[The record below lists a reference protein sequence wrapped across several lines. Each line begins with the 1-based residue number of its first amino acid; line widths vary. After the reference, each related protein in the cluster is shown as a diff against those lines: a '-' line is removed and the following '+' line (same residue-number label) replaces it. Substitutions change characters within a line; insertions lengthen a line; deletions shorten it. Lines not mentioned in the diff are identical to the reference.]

1 MNFDLLPLSDTVK
14 PYMPIV
20 VNFTYAIAIFIIG
33 WFASKLVHRL
43 VITALH
49 TTRVEEALA
58 RFLASI
64 AQYIVLA
71 ATVIASLNRV
81 GVQTTSLVALLASA
95 GLAVGLALQGSLSN
109 FASGVMIL
117 GFRPFILG
125 DVVEIGGKSGSVADI
140 GLFMTRLVTANNE
153 TILVPNSSVTGGIIV
168 NYTAL
173 GVRRA
178 VVEVGVAY
186 GEDVRK
192 VQRVL
197 REVAES
203 LENSLKDPAPS
214 VALDN
219 FGPSSL
225 NFQVRAYAKT
235 DTYWGMLEELKMRI
249 YEALSENEIDIPFN
263 QIVVHQATEVSESE
277 RAVRA

>member
-1 MNFDLLPLSDTVK
+1 MNFDHLPLSDTVK

-20 VNFTYAIAIFIIG
+20 VNFLYATAIFAIG
-33 WFASKLVHRL
+33 WFASKMVHRL

-49 TTRVEEALA
+49 RTRVEEALA

-125 DVVEIGGKSGSVADI
+125 DVVEIGGKSGTVEDI
-140 GLFMTRLVTANNE
+140 GLFMTRLITANNE
-153 TILVPNSSVTGGIIV
+153 TVLVPNSSVTGGIIA

-173 GVRRA
+173 GVRRV

-186 GEDVRK
+186 GEDVRH
-192 VQRVL
+192 VQQVL
-197 REVAES
+197 REVTEGLES
-203 LENSLKDPAPS
+203 CLKDPAPS
-214 VALDN
+214 VVLDN

-225 NFQVRAYAKT
+225 NFHVRAYAKT
-235 DTYWGMLEELKMRI
+235 DTFWSMVGELKMRI
-249 YEALSENEIDIPFN
+249 YEALNKNEIDIPFD
-263 QIVVHQATEVSESE
+263 QLVVHQAPDPSKLNGSSS
-277 RAVRA
+277 